1 MNVSVV
7 ARHMDVTDGM
17 KEYALDKANRLEKFY
32 DGLTSISVTLDKEAG
47 QFLVE
52 IVAMGRR
59 KSTFVA
65 HHRDPDLHACYDQC
79 VHKVA
84 EQLRRHKDRVRDRHG
99 PGHDQTMVIQE
110 TDETDE
116 TDGAAQE

>member
-1 MNVSVV
+1 MNVSVA
-7 ARHMDVTDGM
+7 ARHMDVTDEM
-17 KEYALDKANRLEKFY
+17 KDYAQDKAGRLEKFY

-52 IVAMGRR
+52 IVATGRR

-65 HHRDPDLHACYDQC
+65 HHRDADLHACYDRC

-99 PGHDQTMVIQE
+99 PGHDETMVIEQR
-110 TDETDE
+110 DETDE
-116 TDGAAQE
+116 ADQE